1 MVLCFNLAGKFQAEG
16 ENPTPRTLHAF
27 SWGSERETTMT
38 TEPIRSREEAR
49 EQLKR
54 LEDFYG
60 VPVLPLRSFCD
71 RISIWMD
78 CIVKNNTDPELT
90 KGGMQHGYKYYEA
103 LKQMRID
110 IMKSNLL
117 GRLFYAKEPLRTRMC
132 PVHKGHYSGEAMFFQ
147 KCLHLCD
154 GTGWLRESPDDS
166 GYTGIKIS
174 EFEAETIAENG
185 VTKIRNPQT
194 GDWEILE

>member
-1 MVLCFNLAGKFQAEG
+1 MVLPFKITGKFPSENK
-16 ENPTPRTLHAF
+16 NPTSNVARLF
-27 SWGSERETTMT
+27 RETYKREPTMT

-60 VPVLPLRSFCD
+60 VPVLPLRSFCNGM
-71 RISIWMD
+71 STWMD
-78 CIVKNNTDPELT
+78 CIIRNNTDPELT
-90 KGGMQHGYKYYEA
+90 RGGTQHGGKYCEA
-103 LKQMRID
+103 LGQMRID

-117 GRLFYAKEPLRTRMC
+117 GRLLYAKEPLRTRMC

-154 GTGWLRESPDDS
+154 GTGWLRENPGDG

-174 EFEAETIAENG
+174 EVEA
-185 VTKIRNPQT
+185 
-194 GDWEILE
+194 